1 VTGSRTNLGHVLPR
15 SPALPISMSR
25 PATPGAPTSLR
36 RLLTRAA
43 CCGGLLLLATSTA
56 PQSSGFFQVSYLPD
70 LSGLEYAGMD
80 VFVAV
85 HDAKDEPAE
94 LNRPRVS
101 LVMSPQDPRGV
112 LWKPLRM
119 DWPTAPSNDLES
131 VARIG
136 GSDRYLLCESGDD
149 DPNRTP
155 RIFRARLAGNEIDIE
170 TEVDWPVPISNVEA
184 TAVARVQNQL
194 YFLYAER
201 ADNQPSTQLSWAPF
215 NPGTLQFGAFQS
227 VTLDNPDPQNM
238 VRGVVGLDVDQAGR
252 IYTVAS
258 FDPEAA
264 GLPGDPDFGPF
275 RSSVWRVGRIRPAQ
289 GSAAIDLDPEPT
301 RVATIDGFKT
311 ESVTLGFEN
320 QQPTLYVGF
329 DDENYGGTLRP
340 LLPVQ

>member
-1 VTGSRTNLGHVLPR
+1 MAMPMIRPSTPGQPR
-15 SPALPISMSR
+15 S
-25 PATPGAPTSLR
+25 LR
-36 RLLTRAA
+36 GLLTRAA
-43 CCGGLLLLATSTA
+43 FCGGLLLLASSTA
-56 PQSSGFFQVSYLPD
+56 PPQTSGFFQVSYLPD

-101 LVMSPQDPRGV
+101 LLMSPQDPRGV
-112 LWKPLRM
+112 LWKPQRM
-119 DWPTAPSNDLES
+119 NWPTQPSNDLES

-149 DPNRTP
+149 DPLRTP
-155 RIFRARLAGNEIDIE
+155 RIFRALVTGNEIDIQ
-170 TEVDWPVPISNVEA
+170 TEVDWPVSISNVEA
-184 TAVARVQNQL
+184 TAVARVQNQF

-215 NPGTLQFGAFQS
+215 NPGTMQFGAFQS
-227 VTLDNPDPQNM
+227 VTLDNPDPQNT
-238 VRGVVGLDVDQAGR
+238 VRGVVGLEVDPGGR
-252 IYTVAS
+252 IYTVSA

-289 GSAAIDLDPEPT
+289 GPATIDLDPQPT
-301 RVATIDGFKT
+301 RVATIDGFKA

-340 LLPVQ
+340 LLPAN